1 MAAFEP
7 AIVAVVVLD
16 VVVAAVAIVV
26 GVLELLR
33 ALADCRCPTG
43 RSQCRSPEG
52 RL

>member
-16 VVVAAVAIVV
+16 VVVVGVVAVV
-26 GVLELLR
+26 GVLEFPLVV
-33 ALADCRCPTG
+33 ADYRCPTG
-43 RSQCRSPEG
+43 RSQCRSPED